1 LKLPPWFCNRRRVD
15 AGRNDVPAR
24 VPDRDRPVMSQ
35 VAEAVLM
42 FAVGSVLIFLLVV
55 GLGRLLAAW

>member
-1 LKLPPWFCNRRRVD
+1 VD

>member
-1 LKLPPWFCNRRRVD
+1 
-15 AGRNDVPAR
+15 
-24 VPDRDRPVMSQ
+24 MSQ

-42 FAVGSVLIFLLVV
+42 FAIGSVLIFLLVV